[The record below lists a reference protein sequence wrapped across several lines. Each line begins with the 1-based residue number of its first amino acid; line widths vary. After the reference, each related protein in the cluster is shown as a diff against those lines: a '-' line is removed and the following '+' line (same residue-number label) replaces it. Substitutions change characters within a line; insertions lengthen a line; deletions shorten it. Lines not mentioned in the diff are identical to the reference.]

1 MEWAAACK
9 IVHKRPDKV
18 RRTLEPAH
26 QELLERRYLRSVEYL
41 GRGRNQIIVYTFGE
55 EAGGVPDA
63 EAINLLIAEGLSFTS
78 AYSLARRF
86 SLEHIRE
93 RVERFRAILEGGYRP
108 KNRLGLLVDVIRDA
122 SGKYERPPRLRKP
135 AKRQAAQE
143 EEEAKRLEE
152 EAAREWAEMPLEA
165 QVRRA
170 LQVAQLVLRS
180 RISVGELEDLARLME
195 TGVWDPRQV
204 VEELKSATAA
214 GDVEAWLAKFR
225 KALPK

>member
-93 RVERFRAILEGGYRP
+93 RVERFRAILEGATG
-108 KNRLGLLVDVIRDA
+108 
-122 SGKYERPPRLRKP
+122 PRTG
-135 AKRQAAQE
+135 
-143 EEEAKRLEE
+143 
-152 EAAREWAEMPLEA
+152 WAFWW
-165 QVRRA
+165 
-170 LQVAQLVLRS
+170 
-180 RISVGELEDLARLME
+180 
-195 TGVWDPRQV
+195 T
-204 VEELKSATAA
+204 
-214 GDVEAWLAKFR
+214 
-225 KALPK
+225 

>member
-1 MEWAAACK
+1 M
-9 IVHKRPDKV
+9 
-18 RRTLEPAH
+18 
-26 QELLERRYLRSVEYL
+26 
-41 GRGRNQIIVYTFGE
+41 
-55 EAGGVPDA
+55 GGNA
-63 EAINLLIAEGLSFTS
+63 
-78 AYSLARRF
+78 
-86 SLEHIRE
+86 
-93 RVERFRAILEGGYRP
+93 
-108 KNRLGLLVDVIRDA
+108 
-122 SGKYERPPRLRKP
+122 
-135 AKRQAAQE
+135 
-143 EEEAKRLEE
+143 
-152 EAAREWAEMPLEA
+152 LEA